1 MTTSRICYLTLYR
14 IYATSR
20 ISLAHRGASPETVPL
35 AERGVASRGYGS
47 YPQPREVRDP
57 VRQALRPGREELA
70 ARIRRKCR
78 RWKHGTP
85 AENRHGGAP
94 RGARPPLGTRG
105 ASQAPGVPRKSAF
118 TRVSD
123 ALRHVAGAAAPERR
137 LGAPP
142 PLVGVDEGKV
152 QTPDAMRR
160 GNEKA
165 RVGNGEQRI
174 GGNR

>member
-14 IYATSR
+14 IYATKR

-35 AERGVASRGYGS
+35 AEQGVASRGCGS

-78 RWKHGTP
+78 RWKHGPRPKIATVERREARVP
-85 AENRHGGAP
+85 P
-94 RGARPPLGTRG
+94 LRGARRLASAWRAASRARRG
-105 ASQAPGVPRKSAF
+105 AASWHPAS
-118 TRVSD
+118 
-123 ALRHVAGAAAPERR
+123 

-142 PLVGVDEGKV
+142 PLVGW
-152 QTPDAMRR
+152 RR
-160 GNEKA
+160 KS
-165 RVGNGEQRI
+165 Q
-174 GGNR
+174 

>member
-1 MTTSRICYLTLYR
+1 MASRLSQEADNR
-14 IYATSR
+14 P
-20 ISLAHRGASPETVPL
+20 PETVPL
-35 AERGVASRGYGS
+35 AEQGMASCGGGS
-47 YPQPREVRDP
+47 YPQPREARDP

-94 RGARPPLGTRG
+94 RGARPSAEGRK
-105 ASQAPGVPRKSAF
+105 APRKRLACRAKARSRASWTRFGTSRVPLHPSA
-118 TRVSD
+118 VS
-123 ALRHVAGAAAPERR
+123 ALRHPS
-137 LGAPP
+137 
-142 PLVGVDEGKV
+142 GVDEGKV

-165 RVGNGEQRI
+165 RVASRGNAPGLFDI
-174 GGNR
+174 VKT